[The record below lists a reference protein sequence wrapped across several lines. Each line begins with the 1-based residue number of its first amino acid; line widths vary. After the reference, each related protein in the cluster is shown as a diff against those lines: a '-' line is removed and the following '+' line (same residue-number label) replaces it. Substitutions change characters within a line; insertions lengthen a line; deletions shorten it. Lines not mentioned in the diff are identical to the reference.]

1 MPYLFVALRFQA
13 IIDTQ
18 TLFDEVTSAD
28 AYFEVKILTGEEQN
42 D

>member
-18 TLFDEVTSAD
+18 TLLNEVTSAD
-28 AYFEVKILTGEEQN
+28 AHFEVEILAGEEQN